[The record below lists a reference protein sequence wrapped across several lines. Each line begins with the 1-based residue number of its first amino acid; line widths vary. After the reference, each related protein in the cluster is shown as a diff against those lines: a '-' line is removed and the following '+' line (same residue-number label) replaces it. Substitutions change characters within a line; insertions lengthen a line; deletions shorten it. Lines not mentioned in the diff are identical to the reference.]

1 LQWERPG
8 WSLAVPGM
16 SSSPL
21 HGRRA
26 LVLGASGFLGR
37 WVVRALRERG
47 AHVLAQVRDP
57 ARLPAWFGAGAERLV
72 ADLAAPKSGTELLRR
87 AEPELVFNLL
97 GYGVAKDERDPL
109 LHQRLN
115 ALLVLELLFALRKSG
130 SWSGPR
136 LVHVGS
142 ALEYGEARTLDEAT
156 SPRPSEPYGKAKSL
170 ATAAIADLRAQ
181 VPSVVARAFTVFGP
195 GERPGRLIPTL
206 VAARGT
212 AERIPLS
219 SGHQKRDFVYV
230 EDAARALVELAELPA
245 ETLQSGRYPFDAP
258 CLNLASGALTP
269 VRELVLALADE
280 LGIARARLG
289 FGDLPPLLAEMH
301 HPPVP
306 VERLQAALGWTPS
319 RDPREGLRRLAAR
332 LAEGLA

>member
-1 LQWERPG
+1 MP
-8 WSLAVPGM
+8 P
-16 SSSPL
+16 SPL

-37 WVVRALRERG
+37 WVTRELLQRG

-57 ARLPAWFGAGAERLV
+57 ARLSPWHTGGAEVLV
-72 ADLAAPKSGTELLRR
+72 ADLAPTKAGTELLRR
-87 AEPELVFNLL
+87 ASPDVVFNLV
-97 GYGVAKDERDPL
+97 GHGVAKDERDPL
-109 LHQRLN
+109 LYQRLN
-115 ALLVLELLFALRKSG
+115 GLVVLELLFALR
-130 SWSGPR
+130 GPSPWPGAR
-136 LVHVGS
+136 LVHAGS
-142 ALEYGEARTLDEAT
+142 ALEYGEARTLDEQAV
-156 SPRPSEPYGKAKSL
+156 PRPGEPYGKSKHL
-170 ATAAIADLRAQ
+170 ATAAIADMRAH
-181 VPSVVARAFTVFGP
+181 VPAVVARLFTVFGP
-195 GERPGRLIPTL
+195 GERPGRLVPTL

-212 AERIPLS
+212 TERIPLS
-219 SGHQKRDFVYV
+219 SGHQKRDLVYV

-289 FGDLPPLLAEMH
+289 FGDLPPLLEEMH

-306 VERLQAALGWTPS
+306 VERLHTALGWTPS
-319 RDPREGLRRLAAR
+319 RDPRDGLRRLAAR